1 MPSPGNVQ
9 DKFCGTRAT
18 VDSGLMNVRAL
29 FRQLTKSNIPHHRQ
43 ICRWVSPTQHQLQL
57 THTSESR
64 WQSLLRFSRGLV
76 RGITAPRDEE
86 ATAATTDGA
95 GQKPNLLDRTVIKG
109 HGAHDQK
116 LHYRTR
122 GADLRSLSGAATRRK
137 DRESSH
143 GTEIRGS
150 FVNVLDTADM
160 VRDGDL
166 STTTVR
172 AFPSPPRRHSTHVIT
187 LGLPRR
193 SYQRCLER
201 LCQAVENHD
210 TLTFTKGRECL

>member
-86 ATAATTDGA
+86 ATAVDAREKAQCPLLVPSLIGDAVRQTVYSRA
-95 GQKPNLLDRTVIKG
+95 GNAILYHHSRKPLNRGGSSEKG
-109 HGAHDQK
+109 TK
-116 LHYRTR
+116 
-122 GADLRSLSGAATRRK
+122 SAA
-137 DRESSH
+137 
-143 GTEIRGS
+143 
-150 FVNVLDTADM
+150 V
-160 VRDGDL
+160 
-166 STTTVR
+166 
-172 AFPSPPRRHSTHVIT
+172 
-187 LGLPRR
+187 
-193 SYQRCLER
+193 
-201 LCQAVENHD
+201 
-210 TLTFTKGRECL
+210 